1 MGVWEQNVA
10 EQYHFGYVRPQ
21 ESGTHVGMRWMRVT
35 DAAGCGFEI
44 SSPEKF
50 SASALPF
57 GRRNIDLSVSGGGR
71 GDHGDQRHSPE
82 LREDGLTHLNVDL
95 VQMGLGCENS
105 WGALPLPQYRVPAA
119 PRSFSVR
126 LKPLL

>member
-1 MGVWEQNVA
+1 MGLYRQRVD

-21 ESGTHVGMRWMRVT
+21 ESGTHTELRWLRIT

-44 SSPEKF
+44 AAPMHF

-57 GRRNIDLSVSGGGR
+57 ARKDIDLSVSGGGR
-71 GDHGDQRHSPE
+71 GNRGDQRHSPE

-95 VQMGLGCENS
+95 VQMGLGCVNS
-105 WGALPLPQYRVPAA
+105 WGALPSEQYRIKAEPMAF
-119 PRSFSVR
+119 SFR
-126 LKPLL
+126 MKPLL

>member
-1 MGVWEQNVA
+1 MGRWKQAVA
-10 EQYHFGYVRPQ
+10 DQYHFGYARPQ
-21 ESGTHVGMRWMRVT
+21 ESGTHVGMRWMRLT

-44 SSPEKF
+44 SAPLAF

-57 GRRNIDLSVSGGGR
+57 GRRDIDLSVTGGSRSKG
-71 GDHGDQRHSPE
+71 GDQRHSLE
-82 LREDGLTHLNVDL
+82 LKEDGLTHVNVDL

-105 WGALPLPQYRVPAA
+105 WGAMPRPQYRLKAE
-119 PRSFSVR
+119 PRVFSFT